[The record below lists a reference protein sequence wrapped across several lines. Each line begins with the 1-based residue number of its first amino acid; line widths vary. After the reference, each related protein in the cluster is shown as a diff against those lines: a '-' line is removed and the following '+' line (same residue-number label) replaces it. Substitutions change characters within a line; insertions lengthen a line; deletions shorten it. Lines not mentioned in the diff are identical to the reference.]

1 LFVHHAQ
8 GFLHHDSKTDFYRL
22 LFITHEY
29 IVVLWILSVILL
41 GMGGIVR
48 EHATGTSSL
57 TLSLPVSRAWLLGV
71 RMAVGVLE
79 AIALGVVPWLTIF
92 VVSNAGGMPVLFPQ
106 VIIYMFLLIAGGL
119 AYFAM
124 AILVSSLVE
133 GEYTAPAVA
142 FGLVFL
148 ATILFDAWL
157 RRLTVNACL
166 DLARRRQRRPI
177 EVERQLMAILPR
189 ERWTRTTDLLIF
201 HGRRICIARKPRCG
215 ICPVQDLCPS
225 AAYFL
230 NGKVPPWER
239 AKPVPKRGGRKTA
252 RRAKAKTA
260 RRAKAAKPAKPVKRR
275 KAKKPAPKRAGRR

>member
-1 LFVHHAQ
+1 MLWYKTWLETRSRFLTSLAVLTLFSSLFVHHAQ

-157 RRLTVNACL
+157 RRLNLWRLVTGSFSIDRSTYLLSPHFPWPATFASLGVAAL
-166 DLARRRQRRPI
+166 LFLASVRIIRRR
-177 EVERQLMAILPR
+177 
-189 ERWTRTTDLLIF
+189 DF
-201 HGRRICIARKPRCG
+201 
-215 ICPVQDLCPS
+215 
-225 AAYFL
+225 
-230 NGKVPPWER
+230 
-239 AKPVPKRGGRKTA
+239 
-252 RRAKAKTA
+252 
-260 RRAKAAKPAKPVKRR
+260 
-275 KAKKPAPKRAGRR
+275 